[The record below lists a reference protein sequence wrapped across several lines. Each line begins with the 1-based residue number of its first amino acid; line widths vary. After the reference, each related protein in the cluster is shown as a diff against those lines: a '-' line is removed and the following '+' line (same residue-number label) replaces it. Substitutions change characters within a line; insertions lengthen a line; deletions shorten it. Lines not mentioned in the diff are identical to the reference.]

1 MLPTNLICRVVRF
14 IVHHEPIWH
23 FDGLVTT
30 VDAADHPDLLMPGD
44 AAVVPCHDGVWIF
57 LAVEEFDEF
66 PFALANHGEA
76 WFQAAVLALKN
87 YIRRQT
93 AGKTSDVYRD
103 PVDGEL
109 GKVTGSSEERVM
121 AASPLGSSAPHT
133 RQLTAEGPHPS
144 RSRTRRKSAPRTTR
158 RRH

>member
-1 MLPTNLICRVVRF
+1 ML
-14 IVHHEPIWH
+14 
-23 FDGLVTT
+23 
-30 VDAADHPDLLMPGD
+30 
-44 AAVVPCHDGVWIF
+44 PCHDGVWIF

-66 PFALANHGEA
+66 PCALANHGEA

-93 AGKTSDVYRD
+93 AGKTSGVYRN

-109 GKVTGSSEERVM
+109 GKVTGSSEERVL
-121 AASPLGSSAPHT
+121 AASPLGCSAPHT
-133 RQLTAEGPHPS
+133 RQLTAESPQPS
-144 RSRTRRKSAPRTTR
+144 RSRKRRKSAPRTTR